1 MNYDGFFGAKNQSL
15 NTERPSERRSARET
29 PESSFGT
36 GKTNNLHSG
45 KIEVWGCDLDQ
56 LVPLSNLIL
65 FRCLVS
71 EECQADGQ
79 RLNHLGETLI
89 QG

>member
-1 MNYDGFFGAKNQSL
+1 VSRWAVMNYDGFFGAKNQSL

-36 GKTNNLHSG
+36 GKTNKFHSG
-45 KIEVWGCDLDQ
+45 KIEVGDVTWTSLCLC
-56 LVPLSNLIL
+56 LI
-65 FRCLVS
+65 S